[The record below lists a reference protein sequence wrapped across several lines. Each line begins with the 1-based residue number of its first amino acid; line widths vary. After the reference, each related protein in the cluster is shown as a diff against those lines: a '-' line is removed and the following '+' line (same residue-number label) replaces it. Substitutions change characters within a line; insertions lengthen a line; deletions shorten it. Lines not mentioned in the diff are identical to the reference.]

1 MTAIIVGHTSMLGV
15 ALKHQ
20 LDQVGEPF
28 LTAGRSK
35 NSDIHFD
42 LSVQPPE
49 LSNYPTLVDSI
60 DTIYYL
66 PSSFE
71 SDNCCG
77 FNKNVLVNS
86 AGVGYAVKL
95 AELFRPKALI
105 YSGTIFS
112 YSGVDPYRGL
122 SGYGLTKR
130 IAEELLDWWANKFGF
145 RFASIRFS
153 QLFDD
158 AGMCISHQPW
168 IGRIIRYAF
177 DKDALYMPSSEGKR
191 NFLHVQDASRLL
203 LDASRNSEL
212 SGILNGCSTQ
222 QHSYTDL
229 AHTAFSFN
237 ECIDSLHISSTKQ
250 PFRPICLPQGKT
262 LYELLNQEPMISPS
276 TWIESIS
283 TLKSWSSFGP
293 KDVKKS

>member
-15 ALKHQ
+15 ALKRQ
-20 LDQVGEPF
+20 LDQVGEPY

-35 NSDIHFD
+35 NSDIHFN
-42 LSVQPPE
+42 LSVQPPK
-49 LSNYPTLVDSI
+49 LPNFPNLLPSI

-71 SDNCCG
+71 SDSYQG
-77 FNKNVLVNS
+77 LNKNILVNS
-86 AGVGYAVKL
+86 AGVGYAVLL
-95 AELFRPKALI
+95 AEFFKPKALI
-105 YSGTIFS
+105 YAGTMSS
-112 YSGVDPYRGL
+112 YVGFDPHRGL

-130 IAEELLDWWANKFGF
+130 IAEDLLDWSAKKFGF

-158 AGMCISHQPW
+158 VGMCISHQPW

-177 DKDALYMPSSEGKR
+177 EKDALYMPSSEGKR

-203 LDASRNSEL
+203 LDASRNSDL

-222 QHSYTDL
+222 QHSYTEL

-237 ECIDSLHISSTKQ
+237 ECLGSLHISSTK
-250 PFRPICLPQGKT
+250 
-262 LYELLNQEPMISPS
+262 
-276 TWIESIS
+276 
-283 TLKSWSSFGP
+283 
-293 KDVKKS
+293 

>member
-1 MTAIIVGHTSMLGV
+1 MTAVIVGHTSMLGV

-20 LDQVGEPF
+20 LDQVGEPY
-28 LTAGRSK
+28 LTAGRSAD
-35 NSDIHFD
+35 SDIYFN
-42 LSVQPPE
+42 LSVQPPT
-49 LSNYPTLVDSI
+49 LSKFPTFLPSI

-71 SDNCCG
+71 SDNCSG
-77 FNKNVLVNS
+77 FNKNLLVNS
-86 AGVGYAVKL
+86 AGVGYAVML
-95 AELFRPKALI
+95 AELFKPKALI
-105 YSGTIFS
+105 YSGTISS
-112 YSGVDPYRGL
+112 YSGFDPYRGL
-122 SGYGLTKR
+122 SSYGLTKR
-130 IAEELLDWWANKFGF
+130 IAEELLDWCANKFGF
-145 RFASIRFS
+145 RFASVRFS

-177 DKDALYMPSSEGKR
+177 EKDALYMPSSEGKR

-203 LDASRNSEL
+203 LDVSRNSEL

-222 QHSYTDL
+222 QHSYTEL

-237 ECIDSLHISSTKQ
+237 ECIDRLHISSTKQ
-250 PFRPICLPQGKT
+250 PFRPICLPEEKT
-262 LYELLNQEPMISPS
+262 LYELLNQEAMISPS
-276 TWIESIS
+276 TWIQNIS

-293 KDVKKS
+293 MDVKKS